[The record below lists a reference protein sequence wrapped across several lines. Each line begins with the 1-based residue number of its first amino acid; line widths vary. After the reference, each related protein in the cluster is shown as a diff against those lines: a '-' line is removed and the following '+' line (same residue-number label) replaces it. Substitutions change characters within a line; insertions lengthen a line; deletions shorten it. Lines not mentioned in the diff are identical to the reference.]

1 MEVYLKIKISDRI
14 LESVEKP
21 SRYTGN
27 EWNSIHKDLDNVL
40 IRFAFCFPDVYEIG
54 MSHLGM
60 RILYHV
66 LNERED
72 TFCERVFAPWIDME
86 HKMRENNIPLFTLE
100 THSSVESFDF
110 IGFTLQYEMSYTNII
125 NMLDLSGIP
134 VQKSER
140 TKDILLY
147 VLEDLVPTMPNL

>member
-1 MEVYLKIKISDRI
+1 MRINISDKI

-21 SRYTGN
+21 SRYIGN
-27 EWNSIHKDLDNVL
+27 EWNSIHKDLENVQ

-60 RILYHV
+60 KILYHV

-86 HKMRENNIPLFTLE
+86 NKMRENNIPLFTLE
-100 THSSVESFDF
+100 SFISESFDF
-110 IGFTLQYEMSYTNII
+110 IGFII
-125 NMLDLSGIP
+125 
-134 VQKSER
+134 
-140 TKDILLY
+140 
-147 VLEDLVPTMPNL
+147 